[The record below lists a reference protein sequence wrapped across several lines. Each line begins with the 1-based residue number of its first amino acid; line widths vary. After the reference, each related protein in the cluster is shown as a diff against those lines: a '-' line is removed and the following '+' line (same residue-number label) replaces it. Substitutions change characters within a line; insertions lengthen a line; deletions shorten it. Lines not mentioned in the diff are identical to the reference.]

1 MLPNHPHQFLL
12 FLKDANW
19 CTQISLS
26 YSLPSSHY
34 STCKSKCWLGIASG
48 CCKSPRDDW
57 MISCHE
63 ILRHYSPKHLCYKSK
78 IMKNWVIKKLNSD
91 SYLTRSHFCNSV
103 NSIPLMTKS
112 WLQDAF
118 NKMKSWFT
126 LQLAMKV
133 KHMKPS
139 ASSGSVFLRP
149 PQISPKKFTST
160 QFHEFSPP
168 INLASTSHKYSNMS
182 FMRSGY

>member
-1 MLPNHPHQFLL
+1 
-12 FLKDANW
+12 
-19 CTQISLS
+19 
-26 YSLPSSHY
+26 
-34 STCKSKCWLGIASG
+34 
-48 CCKSPRDDW
+48 
-57 MISCHE
+57 
-63 ILRHYSPKHLCYKSK
+63 
-78 IMKNWVIKKLNSD
+78 MKNWVIKKLNSD

-168 INLASTSHKYSNMS
+168 QHINLASTSHKYSNMS
-182 FMRSGY
+182 FMRSGYYNIINKSKLKQLGTDKHFVTNKLLSTDFHSSNPWKI